1 MADHLRHKLEQY
13 VRLSGDDRNAVSA
26 LGRENL
32 RSVPARR
39 DIIREGE
46 QPRFVKLFVE
56 GWGFRHKLLED
67 GRRQIIA
74 FLIPGDLCD
83 LNNFILKEMDHSISA
98 LTPVTIAQIPHE
110 NIEAIDTKSPRV
122 AQALRWDMM
131 VQAAI
136 QREWAVNL
144 GQRSAIERVAH
155 LLCEL
160 FARLEMAGL
169 CNENRCEIPITQ
181 IDLSEAT
188 GITAVHV
195 NRTLQ
200 ELRAQK
206 LIQWKGREVTILD
219 MDGLKRLAMFNDNYL
234 HRNREGAHLDANG

>member
-1 MADHLRHKLEQY
+1 MADHLRHKLERY
-13 VRLSGDDRNAVSA
+13 VRLSGDDRAAVSA
-26 LGRENL
+26 LEETNVRTVRG
-32 RSVPARR
+32 RR

-46 QPRFVKLFVE
+46 HPRFVKLFVE
-56 GWGFRHKLLED
+56 GWAVRYKMLED

-83 LNNFILKEMDHSISA
+83 LNNFILKEMDHSIGS
-98 LTPVTIAQIPHE
+98 LTSVTFAQLPRE
-110 NIEAIDTKSPRV
+110 SFETIERDNPRLT
-122 AQALRWDMM
+122 QALEWDML
-131 VQAAI
+131 VQASI

-144 GQRSAIERVAH
+144 GQRTAIERVAH

-160 FARLEMAGL
+160 FARLDMAGL
-169 CNENRCEIPITQ
+169 CKDNSCQIPVTQ
-181 IDLSEAT
+181 TDMSEAT

-200 ELRAQK
+200 ELRAQG

-219 MDGLKRLAMFNDNYL
+219 IEALKQLAMFNDNYL
-234 HRNREGAHLDANG
+234 HRYHEGAYLDAHE